1 MATTAPAFGL
11 SAIGQIHVTV
21 HDVERAVAFYRDTL
35 GMQFLFQAPPAM
47 AFFNCGGVRLMLG
60 VPSDPQFDHP
70 ASTIYYKVANIEA
83 AYETLKSRGA
93 QFVSK
98 PHLVARLPD
107 HDLWLVELRDP
118 EGNILALMCEKPR
131 T

>member
-11 SAIGQIHVTV
+11 SAIGQIFVTV

-35 GMQFLFQAPPAM
+35 GMQFLFQAPPGM

-60 VPSDPQFDHP
+60 VPTDPQFDHP
-70 ASTIYYKVANIEA
+70 ASIIYYKVADIEA

-93 QFVSK
+93 
-98 PHLVARLPD
+98 RLSCAHHGDVVPQA
-107 HDLWLVELRDP
+107 V
-118 EGNILALMCEKPR
+118 LASLAGGVWCINEFGSAQR
-131 T
+131 R